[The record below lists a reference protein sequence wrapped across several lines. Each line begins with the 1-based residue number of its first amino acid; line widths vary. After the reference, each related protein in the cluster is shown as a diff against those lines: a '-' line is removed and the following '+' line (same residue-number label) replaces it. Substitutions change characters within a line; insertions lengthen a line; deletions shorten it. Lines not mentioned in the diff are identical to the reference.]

1 MKVTLFIVLI
11 ITAFLS
17 AIQAVSGMTYKVTT
31 KGSPSEDP
39 FDDKEEDKAIKT
51 VAVSNTVATVS
62 VFVASVAALV
72 ILVIF

>member
-17 AIQAVSGMTYKVTT
+17 AIQAVSGMSYKVTT
-31 KGSPSEDP
+31 KGAPREDP

>member
-11 ITAFLS
+11 VTAFLS
-17 AIQAVSGMTYKVTT
+17 AIQAVSGMSYKVTT
-31 KGSPSEDP
+31 KGVPNQDP

-62 VFVASVAALV
+62 VFIVSVAASVVLA
-72 ILVIF
+72 IF

>member
-1 MKVTLFIVLI
+1 MKITLFIVLI

-17 AIQAVSGMTYKVTT
+17 AIQAVSGMSYKVTT
-31 KGSPSEDP
+31 KGAPCEDQ